1 MQSSCARGDEDAG
14 AREDGALSDDID
26 RVLDD
31 ACGLFYA
38 HDPGGT
44 GRPTRLYVSPDVYR
58 AIARV
63 RQRELERGIP
73 LIVLDLDLEADPS
86 LHDAEVRVG

>member
-31 ACGLFYA
+31 ACGLFHA
-38 HDPGGT
+38 HDPGG
-44 GRPTRLYVSPDVYR
+44 TRLYVSPDVYR